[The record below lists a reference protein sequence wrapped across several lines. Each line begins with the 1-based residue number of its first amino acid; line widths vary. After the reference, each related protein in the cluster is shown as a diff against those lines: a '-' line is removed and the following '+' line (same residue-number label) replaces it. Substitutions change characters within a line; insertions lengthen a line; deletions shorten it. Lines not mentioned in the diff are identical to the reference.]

1 MNTLFAS
8 IPSPT
13 ISYVDLGPVR
23 VHFYA
28 LFILVGI
35 AVAIWVAN
43 SRLVK
48 RGAPSGAAIDIALWA
63 VPFGIIGGRIFHV
76 VTHPNDYF
84 YDGADLL
91 AVFRIWEGGLA
102 IFAD

>member
-48 RGAPSGAAIDIALWA
+48 RGAPSGQRLTSHYG
-63 VPFGIIGGRIFHV
+63 PC
-76 VTHPNDYF
+76 
-84 YDGADLL
+84 LL
-91 AVFRIWEGGLA
+91 ASSAVEF
-102 IFAD
+102 FTS